1 MSWTF
6 KDRWGHS
13 RVETWGL
20 VFARVTSYLK
30 EVVGAAELM
39 AEPRSSK
46 STVSCTGERSRA
58 AQQEPIC
65 GRLSNGKR
73 DSTFSFTSG
82 EMMSREMM
90 SSSE

>member
-46 STVSCTGERSRA
+46 QHSELYWREKPDRSA
-58 AQQEPIC
+58 GAN
-65 GRLSNGKR
+65 LW
-73 DSTFSFTSG
+73 
-82 EMMSREMM
+82 
-90 SSSE
+90 